1 MTNPRTAVCPR
12 TVAASCKLAPG
23 ATGRYP
29 CNGQMKLSAGLWPLQ
44 PAPQYQGGSIHAPH
58 SQRVPEPGSVAEVLS
73 AAPPNGVGF
82 EQAKGKGVRQLCIW
96 DAFGETWTNS
106 TGGAL
111 PGQHRSI
118 PEMWWEGFGR
128 FLALKSD
135 DDDAEQSDA
144 PLVNL
149 RLAFSVGCSAS
160 RGRMQAYRDFFA
172 AMPGLRAITNVE
184 VVPFA
189 VNSAWTP
196 QTPPTH
202 NTIRL

>member
-1 MTNPRTAVCPR
+1 M
-12 TVAASCKLAPG
+12 AASCKLAPG

-82 EQAKGKGVRQLCIW
+82 EQATGKGVRQLCIW

-135 DDDAEQSDA
+135 DDTSPASTDAPSDLGSALPEDPELACSGAKAVAAAIQGRYGRLYRKALPAIAADAE
-144 PLVNL
+144 
-149 RLAFSVGCSAS
+149 
-160 RGRMQAYRDFFA
+160 
-172 AMPGLRAITNVE
+172 LRAKT
-184 VVPFA
+184 A
-189 VNSAWTP
+189 RKSMTSAWP
-196 QTPPTH
+196 W
-202 NTIRL
+202 RAA